1 MEESTYSLIM
11 SGVALAI
18 AIIAL
23 LLSRNSGAAKVTAT
37 DISVKPLQLQAY
49 ERLVILAERIAL
61 PSLISRVNQ
70 PNLTAREMQ
79 VILLENI
86 KQEFEYNASQQIY
99 VSPAAWDAV
108 RNLRD
113 QNMLIINSLSS
124 ALPADARA
132 HDLNK
137 RLLEAIMDQE
147 NTALHTFVLNTL
159 NSEAK
164 KIM

>member
-1 MEESTYSLIM
+1 M

-23 LLSRNSGAAKVTAT
+23 LLSRNSGAAKVTPT

-113 QNMLIINSLSS
+113 QNMLIINSLAS

>member
-1 MEESTYSLIM
+1 M

-23 LLSRNSGAAKVTAT
+23 LLSRNSGAAKVQSS

>member
-1 MEESTYSLIM
+1 MEESTYSLIL
-11 SGVALAI
+11 SGVALAV
-18 AIIAL
+18 AL
-23 LLSRNSGAAKVTAT
+23 VALLSRNKGGTEKAAPA

-124 ALPADARA
+124 ALSADARA